1 MNSISKV
8 YLINKLDNMVDE
20 CNNTPRRIK
29 MKTIDVKSSN
39 IF

>member
-1 MNSISKV
+1 MNSISKM

-20 CNNTPRRIK
+20 YNNTHRRIK
-29 MKTIDVKSSN
+29 MKTIDVKSSK